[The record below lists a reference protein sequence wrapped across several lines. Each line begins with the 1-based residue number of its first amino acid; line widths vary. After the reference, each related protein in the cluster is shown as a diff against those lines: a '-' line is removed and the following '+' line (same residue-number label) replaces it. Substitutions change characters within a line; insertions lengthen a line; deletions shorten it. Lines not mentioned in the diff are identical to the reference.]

1 MNHFTK
7 GLQVS
12 SILSA
17 LVLGGAVVA
26 GCTVTTG
33 SDTPDASPTPVVP
46 SPSPDGGADAPTTG
60 GGCDFGEPND
70 TRETAKAISLDQTYA
85 NLCVSNPDRTD
96 ELDFFEITAPASDL
110 AGGYVELEISN
121 VQNGGLADMIV
132 TSSSD
137 NDVVFE
143 TYTTDEGASVSGW
156 LTVAPGA
163 KYRIQVNRFA
173 GAGKRFAYDLST
185 KYTAIK
191 DAYEPNDKKEDAKPI
206 ALNTAI
212 MASSAAHSARAD
224 LQAGDDQD
232 WFKFTLAAGAA
243 NIRMSNVASDYMCDA
258 ELFDATGAKVGEVY
272 QTTPGADCLLAATEL
287 TGGQYFLQLHQFAGL
302 PRRGAGDKPVA
313 SFVTQQY
320 KLEVTQ

>member
-1 MNHFTK
+1 MNHFIT

-17 LVLGGAVVA
+17 LVLGGAVAA
-26 GCTVTTG
+26 GCTVTTTG
-33 SDTPDASPTPVVP
+33 SDTPDASSTPVP
-46 SPSPDGGADAPTTG
+46 TADGGASDAPTTG
-60 GGCDFGEPND
+60 SGCDFGEPND
-70 TRETAKAISLDQTYA
+70 TRETATAISLDQTYA
-85 NLCVSNPDRTD
+85 KLCVSNPDRSD
-96 ELDFFEITAPASDL
+96 ELDFYEITAPLTDL
-110 AGGYVELEISN
+110 AGGYAELKISN

-143 TYTTDEGASVSGW
+143 NYSTDQGANVSGW
-156 LTVAPGA
+156 LTLTPGA
-163 KYRIQVNRFA
+163 KYRIQVNRFG
-173 GAGKRFAYDLST
+173 GAGDRFTYDLST

-212 MASSAAHSARAD
+212 MASAAAHSARAE

-232 WFKFTLAAGAA
+232 WFKLTLAAGTAT
-243 NIRMSNVASDYMCDA
+243 IKVSSVASDYKCDA
-258 ELFDATGAKVGEVY
+258 ELFDATGSKVGERY
-272 QTTPGADCLLAATEL
+272 QTTPGADCILPVTDLV
-287 TGGQYFLQLHQFAGL
+287 GGQYFLQLHNFSGL
-302 PRRGAGDKPVA
+302 PIRGAGGKPVA
-313 SFVTQQY
+313 AFVAQQY